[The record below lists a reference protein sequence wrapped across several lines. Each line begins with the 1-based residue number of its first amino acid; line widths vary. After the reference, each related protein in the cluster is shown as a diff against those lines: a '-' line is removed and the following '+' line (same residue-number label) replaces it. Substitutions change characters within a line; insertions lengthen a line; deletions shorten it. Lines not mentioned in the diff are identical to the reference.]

1 MTNTITRTF
10 STYHLTIVRLYLKDG
25 APQMEPL
32 DEWDE
37 EVVGVMSAR
46 AARKLAV
53 THHGGR
59 LPAGCNVT
67 YDLLSQDVYAMPVEQ
82 FKASATLVST
92 VLPDEGMDA
101 LADMLEDTAA
111 DDEIQF

>member
-10 STYHLTIVRLYLKDG
+10 ITYHLTIVHLYLKDG
-25 APQMEPL
+25 TPCMEPL
-32 DEWDE
+32 EEWDE

-59 LPAGCNVT
+59 LPTGCNVT
-67 YDLLSQDVYAMPVEQ
+67 YELLSQDVYSMPVEQ
-82 FKASATLVST
+82 FKATGTLIST
-92 VLPDEGMDA
+92 SLPDEDMEA
-101 LADMLEDTAA
+101 LAGMLE
-111 DDEIQF
+111 DEIQF

>member
-10 STYHLTIVRLYLKDG
+10 STYHLTIVHLYLKDG
-25 APQMEPL
+25 TPCMEPL
-32 DEWDE
+32 EEWDE

-53 THHGGR
+53 THYGGR
-59 LPAGCNVT
+59 LPTGCSVT

-82 FKASATLVST
+82 FKSLATHLSSSEVEPEQ
-92 VLPDEGMDA
+92 LEELDA
-101 LADMLEDTAA
+101 DS
-111 DDEIQF
+111 EIQF

>member
-10 STYHLTIVRLYLKDG
+10 STYHLTIVHLYLKDG
-25 APQMEPL
+25 VPCMESL
-32 DEWDE
+32 EEWDE

-59 LPAGCNVT
+59 LPTGCSVSFE
-67 YDLLSQDVYAMPVEQ
+67 LISQDVYAMPVEQ
-82 FKASATLVST
+82 FKATGTLVST
-92 VLPDEGMDA
+92 ALPGEGMEA
-101 LADMLEDTAA
+101 LADMLEETDAE
-111 DDEIQF
+111 DEIQF

>member
-10 STYHLTIVRLYLKDG
+10 GTYHLTIVRLYLKDG
-25 APQMEPL
+25 TPCMEPL
-32 DEWDE
+32 EEWDE

-59 LPAGCNVT
+59 LPTGCSVSF
-67 YDLLSQDVYAMPVEQ
+67 DLVSQDVYAMPVEQ
-82 FKASATLVST
+82 FKATATLVST
-92 VLPDEGMDA
+92 SLPEEGMEA
-101 LADMLEDTAA
+101 LADMLEETDAE
-111 DDEIQF
+111 DKIQF

>member
-10 STYHLTIVRLYLKDG
+10 STYHLTIVHLYLKDG
-25 APQMEPL
+25 SPCMEPIE
-32 DEWDE
+32 EWDE

-59 LPAGCNVT
+59 LPTGCSVT
-67 YDLLSQDVYAMPVEQ
+67 YELLSQDVYAMPVDQ
-82 FKASATLVST
+82 FKALATHLSASEVE
-92 VLPDEGMDA
+92 P
-101 LADMLEDTAA
+101 DMLEETDA
-111 DDEIQF
+111 DSEIQF

>member
-10 STYHLTIVRLYLKDG
+10 SRYRLTIVHLYLKDG
-25 APQMEPL
+25 VPCMEPL

-59 LPAGCNVT
+59 LPAGCSVT
-67 YDLLSQDVYAMPVEQ
+67 YDLLSQDVYAMPVDQ
-82 FKASATLVST
+82 FKATATLVST
-92 VLPDEGMDA
+92 ALPDEDMEA
-101 LADMLEDTAA
+101 LADMLEETDAE
-111 DDEIQF
+111 DDIQF